1 MKYLINVIVIII
13 FASVI
18 LFRILGNSIESDAKK
33 LADAICKSEQL
44 SKSGNV
50 EVGEAA
56 HQESQKLM
64 QEAASLNGEMIKKYK
79 DPIDYKQFT
88 SIYMQ
93 AISKCK

>member
-13 FASVI
+13 FAAVI

-33 LADAICKSEQL
+33 LADVICKSEQL
-44 SKSGNV
+44 SRTRNF

-56 HQESQKLM
+56 QQESQELM
-64 QEAASLNGEMIKKYK
+64 QEAASLNREMIKKYK

-88 SIYMQ
+88 SKYSEEMN
-93 AISKCK
+93 KCR